1 MNIFL
6 LTITFFIFFNL
17 IIFFF
22 SAKLIK
28 IFNIY
33 DNPDTQR
40 KFHKKKT
47 SLFGGS
53 IILINCLLFFII
65 NLFFF
70 DNTKTEYDNS
80 FLTTFIIGCTL
91 FYFLGLYDDKKNL
104 NYNYKFFIELIFI
117 IFLIFINKEIVI
129 DKIYLDFFKYEIYLG
144 KFSFVFTIL
153 CFLIFLN
160 AFNMLDG
167 INLQAGLYSL
177 SIFIYLFVLSEKQ
190 LIYIILIIALLP
202 YLVLNYK
209 SKIFF
214 GDNGTLLLGFVI
226 SYLIIMT
233 AKETNYQILTA
244 DKIFVLMMLPGLEL
258 IRLFIIRLKLNR
270 HPFSPDRRHI
280 HHIFIK
286 KYGIRKTI
294 IYIQLL
300 SGLPIILMNFM
311 TNYIFF
317 IILFNTITY
326 IYLTLDEK

>member
-1 MNIFL
+1 MNIFF
-6 LTITFFIFFNL
+6 ITTVFFIL
-17 IIFFF
+17 INISIFFF
-22 SAKLIK
+22 SQKLIK
-28 IFNIY
+28 IFNTY

-47 SLFGGS
+47 SLFGGT
-53 IILINCLLFFII
+53 IILINCLLFCII

-70 DNTKTEYDNS
+70 NDEEYNNS

-117 IFLIFINKEIVI
+117 ILLIFVNKEIVI

-177 SIFIYLFVLSEKQ
+177 SIFIYLLIISDKQ
-190 LIYIILIIALLP
+190 LLYIVLIIALLP
-202 YLVLNYK
+202 FLVLNYK
-209 SKIFF
+209 SKVFF

-226 SYLIIMT
+226 SYLVIMT

-258 IRLFIIRLKLNR
+258 IRLFIIRLKLKR
-270 HPFSPDRRHI
+270 HPFSPDRMHI

-286 KYGIRKTI
+286 KYGIKKTI

-300 SGLPIILMNFM
+300 SILPIILMNFM
-311 TNYIFF
+311 TNYIFY
-317 IILFNTITY
+317 IILLNTITY